1 MVSPDFILSNLYSTD
16 SPVLR
21 FQFFHKK
28 TGVTGPYMFGAGLT
42 TYLCSK
48 EIFIM
53 EHEFYAGLSLMIMVV
68 YAVKKM
74 GPAVAKFADK
84 EVDKVE
90 EEWSESRNSQL
101 RELDETIADEKKAQW
116 SAEGHT
122 MLMAAKKENIG
133 LQLEAAYRERL
144 MSLYSEVKRRLD
156 YQVEVQNVKRRVEQ
170 RHLVSTVVDSVM
182 KSITPDLEKE
192 LLNKCINDLVQLS
205 GKK

>member
-1 MVSPDFILSNLYSTD
+1 
-16 SPVLR
+16 
-21 FQFFHKK
+21 
-28 TGVTGPYMFGAGLT
+28 MFGAGLT

-68 YAVKKM
+68 YAVKKF
-74 GPAVAKFADK
+74 GPAVAKFADQ

-90 EEWSESRNSQL
+90 SEWSESRNAQL
-101 RELDETIADEKKAQW
+101 RDLEANISEEKKAQW

-122 MLMAAKKENIG
+122 LLMAAKKENIG

-156 YQVEVQNVKRRVEQ
+156 YQVEVANVKRRVEQ
-170 RHLVSTVVDSVM
+170 RHLVSTVVDNVM

-192 LLNKCINDLVQLS
+192 LLNKCINDLNVLS
-205 GKK
+205 ARK

>member
-1 MVSPDFILSNLYSTD
+1 MTHSFIHASTRF
-16 SPVLR
+16 R

-48 EIFIM
+48 EVFIM

-68 YAVKKM
+68 YAVKKL
-74 GPAVAKFADK
+74 GPAVAKFADQ

-90 EEWSESRNSQL
+90 EEWSESRNEQL
-101 RELDETIADEKKAQW
+101 RELDESISEEKKAQW

-144 MSLYSEVKRRLD
+144 MTLYSEVKRRLD

-170 RHLVSTVVDSVM
+170 RNLVSTVVDNVM

-192 LLNKCINDLVQLS
+192 LLNKCINDLTALAAAR
-205 GKK
+205 K

>member
-1 MVSPDFILSNLYSTD
+1 
-16 SPVLR
+16 
-21 FQFFHKK
+21 
-28 TGVTGPYMFGAGLT
+28 
-42 TYLCSK
+42 
-48 EIFIM
+48 M

-144 MSLYSEVKRRLD
+144 MSLYNEVKRRLD

-192 LLNKCINDLVQLS
+192 LLNKCINDLGQLS